1 MRFGGAER
9 GEGGLPEGGR
19 GLQVGD
25 WFPAEAEG
33 LEQLRP
39 LSWAL
44 VLDVEGG
51 ELMRVEEE
59 AEEEEEEVFLS
70 NALGGLSTSAVGSSS
85 IGVGLVTRNSCCFTF
100 TTRFLD
106 LC

>member
-1 MRFGGAER
+1 M
-9 GEGGLPEGGR
+9 
-19 GLQVGD
+19 GD
-25 WFPAEAEG
+25 WFLAEAAG
-33 LEQLRP
+33 LEQLGP

-70 NALGGLSTSAVGSSS
+70 NALGGLST
-85 IGVGLVTRNSCCFTF
+85 
-100 TTRFLD
+100 
-106 LC
+106 